1 MTNSNFQDQS
11 ELFKRMAQQS
21 GISGT
26 AYIDFSPT
34 NGFLRLKLKV
44 MPAEHQGML
53 TSSFAQVLVQ
63 VIQMFGLQVK
73 VHQDDDG
80 EAGDKK

>member
-1 MTNSNFQDQS
+1 MTNQSFENQFQ
-11 ELFKRMAQQS
+11 LFKQMAQQS

-26 AYIDFSPT
+26 AYIDFNPAT
-34 NGFLRLKLKV
+34 GFIRLKLKV
-44 MPAEHQGML
+44 TPSERQGML

-63 VIQMFGLQVK
+63 VIQMFGLQVR

-80 EAGDKK
+80 KVGAKV